1 MKAEVSKNNYDF
13 RGYVTKNDIR
23 CSDGRTIRRNAFK
36 GNDGVVVP
44 MVWQHVH
51 DDPENVLGH
60 MLLENRP
67 DGVYGYGLFNDTPK
81 GKTSKELVKHKDVQ
95 YMSIWAN
102 QLKQNGR
109 DVVHGNIREVSLV
122 LAGANPGAKIDNINF
137 AHSDGSLTESDEE
150 AVITTGMSIELEHA
164 DTGSDTND
172 EETVQDVWNTLSD
185 KQKKVVYALIGTI
198 TEDGGTA
205 KHSDMDDEGGDGMKY
220 NVFEGSDQKEKEG
233 FTLTHDEF
241 TAILDEA
248 KKDGSF
254 KKAFLAHAESYG
266 ITDIDILFPDA
277 KTVTAT
283 PDFIKRRTEWV
294 ANFMNGASHSPFSR
308 IKTIQA
314 DITADEA
321 RAKGYTKGKKK
332 VEEVFKLMKRVT
344 TPTTVYKKQKLDR
357 DDIIDITDFDV
368 VAWMKKEMRMM
379 LDEEIARAA
388 LFGDGR
394 EDLSNDKINEENI
407 RPILTDD
414 ELYCIHKSLE
424 STVSVK
430 DYPDEIL
437 KAMNDYEGS
446 GNATFYAEQST
457 ITEMLLLR
465 DEMGRKLYPTKAEL
479 ANALGVGNIV
489 AVPVAKGVVREDEDT
504 NKYDLI
510 GIIVNP
516 SDYKFGADK
525 GGSVSFFDDFDID
538 YNQNKY
544 LLETRL
550 SGALIHP
557 KSAVVIEKKQAA

>member
-23 CSDGRTIRRNAFK
+23 CSDGRTIRRDAFK

-102 QLKQNGR
+102 QLKQNGG

-150 AVITTGMSIELEHA
+150 AVITSGMSIELEHA
-164 DTGSDTND
+164 DTDSGAND
-172 EETVQDVWNTLSD
+172 EETVQDVWDTLSD
-185 KQKKVVYALIGTI
+185 KQKKVVYALIGTVA
-198 TEDGGTA
+198 EDGGTA
-205 KHSDMDDEGGDGMKY
+205 KHSDMDDEGGDEMKY

-248 KKDGSF
+248 KKEGSF
-254 KKAFLAHAESYG
+254 KKAFLAHAASYG

-294 ANFMNGASHSPFSR
+294 DNFMNGASHSPFSR

-344 TPTTVYKKQKLDR
+344 TPTTVYKKQKLDK

-394 EDLSNDKINEENI
+394 EDLSDDKINEENI

-424 STVSVK
+424 NTATVK

-437 KAMNDYEGS
+437 KAMDDYEGS
-446 GNATFYAEQST
+446 GNATFYAARST

-479 ANALGVGNIV
+479 ASALGVGNIV
-489 AVPVAKGVVREDEDT
+489 DVPVAKGVVREDDDT

-516 SDYKFGADK
+516 SDYRFGADK
-525 GGSVSFFDDFDID
+525 GGSVGFFDDFDID
-538 YNQNKY
+538 YNQYKY